1 MAEGDGQGLFAGR
14 IRLAQ
19 LGTGHRVGTDAVLL
33 AAAAPLDRVRR
44 AADLGAGVGAVGLL
58 YAVDNSEAEVRL
70 LEIDPEAAALARTNI
85 SLNGLERRVGVEV
98 GDALATVSAEPP
110 FDLVLTNP
118 PYLPAGRVRAAATKE
133 RAHVMPA
140 GGLDAWV
147 KAALRRLAPGGRLVL
162 IHRADA
168 LPDVLQALDRR
179 FGAVTVR
186 PVHPREDA
194 PASRVLVCAT
204 KGSRGPFSLLP
215 RLVLHTGAGGFA
227 PLAAAIHRGEAR
239 LAWD

>member
-58 YAVDNSEAEVRL
+58 YAVDNPEAEVRL
-70 LEIDPEAAALARTNI
+70 LEIDPEAAALARANI
-85 SLNGLERRVGVEV
+85 AANGLEGRVVVEE
-98 GDALATVSAEPP
+98 GDALAAVSAGPP
-110 FDLVLTNP
+110 VDLVLTNP
-118 PYLPAGRVRAAATKE
+118 PYLPAGRVRASAAKE
-133 RAHVMPA
+133 TAHVMRE

-147 KAALRRLAPGGRLVL
+147 KAALQHLAPGGRLL
-162 IHRADA
+162 MIHRADA

-179 FGAVTVR
+179 FGAVAVR
-186 PVHPREDA
+186 PVQPREDA

-204 KGSRGPFSLLP
+204 KGSRGPFNLLP
-215 RLVLHTGAGGFA
+215 PFVLHTVAGGFT

-239 LAWD
+239 LAWL